1 MKLKLLF
8 FLCFFGTKD
17 LFADLLHEA
26 VKNKDIVM
34 LTKLIDEGYDVNAED
49 LAFCTEKDIV
59 LYYLEFYRFYNEN
72 LESMKLRCSLKS
84 NQKTALHYAA
94 EMNFA
99 EGIELLLQAGADA
112 KSIDAFYRTP
122 LKIAVQYNAVQ
133 ATKILLKN
141 QNLSYPSYLSSYTL
155 LHDAA
160 RLNSPSMIEVLLQAG
175 ININRILEVK
185 SGFYIFQTAH
195 GTTPLHIA
203 VQYNAYDAAAFLL
216 QSGANKYAKNRS
228 GKTPKDFAR
237 NDKMKN
243 ILRHFGKAKRK

>member
-8 FLCFFGTKD
+8 FSCFFGAMD
-17 LFADLLHEA
+17 LFADVLHEA

-34 LTKLIDEGYDVNAED
+34 LTKLIDEGYDVNAKD

-59 LYYLEFYRFYNEN
+59 LYCQQFDCSNDFMKQMVEN
-72 LESMKLRCSLKS
+72 IKLSYSTKP
-84 NQKTALHYAA
+84 NKKTALHYAA
-94 EMNFA
+94 ELNFVQ
-99 EGIELLLQAGADA
+99 GIQLLLQAGAD
-112 KSIDAFYRTP
+112 FYSKDIFDRMP
-122 LKIAVQYNAVQ
+122 LKIAVQYNALQ
-133 ATKILLKN
+133 AAELLLQYYNSLSRQFYILRG
-141 QNLSYPSYLSSYTL
+141 L

-160 RLNSPSMIEVLLQAG
+160 QVNSPQMINILLQAG
-175 ININRILEVK
+175 AKNGAIYGR
-185 SGFYIFQTAH
+185 TA
-195 GTTPLHIA
+195 LHIA

-228 GKTPKDFAR
+228 GKTPKDFAQ